1 MLVKTKNIYFERNNW
16 RGHVMYLI
24 LNSEIDVM
32 YDESPITESEMVAVE
47 QVISNLICKERET
60 SECGTH
66 VYKDEKPETAR
77 AEALCPTIEG
87 STMAEL
93 ESKKA
98 RAAELD
104 HDEDV
109 DALDIIIDA
118 LNDHRG

>member
-1 MLVKTKNIYFERNNW
+1 MYF
-16 RGHVMYLI
+16 I

-47 QVISNLICKERET
+47 QVISNLICKERKT
-60 SECGTH
+60 TECGTH
-66 VYKDEKPETAR
+66 VYEDEKPETAR
-77 AEALCPTIEG
+77 AEVLCSTIEG
-87 STMAEL
+87 ASMAEL